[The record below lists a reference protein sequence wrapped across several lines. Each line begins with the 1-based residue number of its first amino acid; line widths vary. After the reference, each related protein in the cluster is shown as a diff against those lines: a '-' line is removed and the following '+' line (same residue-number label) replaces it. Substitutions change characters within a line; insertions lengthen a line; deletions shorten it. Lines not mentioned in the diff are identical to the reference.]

1 MNFEI
6 RILSNVLN
14 VKNVLKN
21 VSNFYQEDF
30 LLEDIVFITIDD
42 RSKLKSVLSHIEV
55 TEEKYA
61 YQL

>member
-1 MNFEI
+1 MHFEI
-6 RILSNVLN
+6 RILDNIPDI
-14 VKNVLKN
+14 KDVLKS

-61 YQL
+61 YQ

>member
-6 RILSNVLN
+6 RILSNILN
-14 VKNVLKN
+14 VKNVLK
-21 VSNFYQEDF
+21 SISIFYQEDF

-42 RSKLKSVLSHIEV
+42 RSKLKSLQSHIEV
-55 TEEKYA
+55 TEEKFA